1 VQAEMRE
8 IVPQLRIVLQA
19 GLDIV
24 DSRSYVLE
32 AKQGCHRQYEK
43 NAGFLLRTGVGG
55 PGR

>member
-1 VQAEMRE
+1 MRE

-43 NAGFLLRTGVGG
+43 NAGFLLWTGVGG